1 MNVFVVGSG
10 KLAEEILSALHG
22 NHIKSVRRWSDIS
35 SCLQDDIVVVHAGS
49 GRELDAV
56 HAYCSRNKK
65 PMIELATSTN
75 YDSFDPNF
83 PVIVCPNTNVLMLK
97 FMAMVLRAGE
107 GFKKYERT
115 ILESHQSTKT
125 SEAGTARSL
134 ARSLGIEISKI
145 ESIRDPAIQENTLG
159 IPARHLGRHAF
170 HRIQIKDDA
179 ASITLE
185 SKVIGPAPYAVG
197 LSEIL
202 RIVMT
207 KKLEARVYDVL
218 EFF

>member
-22 NHIKSVRRWSDIS
+22 SHIGSVRRWSDIA
-35 SCLQDDIVVVHAGS
+35 SCLRDDIVVVHAGS

-56 HAYCSRNKK
+56 HAYCSENRK
-65 PMIELATSTN
+65 PMIELATGMN
-75 YDSFDPNF
+75 YDSFDPDF
-83 PVIVCPNTNVLMLK
+83 PVIVCPNTNVLMLR

-134 ARSLGIEISKI
+134 AKSLGIEINKI
-145 ESIRDPAIQENTLG
+145 ESVRDPAIQENTLG
-159 IPARHLGRHAF
+159 IPADHLGRHAL
-170 HRIQIKDDA
+170 HRIQIKDD
-179 ASITLE
+179 SVCITLE
-185 SKVIGPAPYAVG
+185 SKVLGTAPYAAG
-197 LSEIL
+197 LAEIL
-202 RIVMT
+202 SVVMAR
-207 KKLEARVYDVL
+207 KLEARVYDIL